1 MDTQKNVTEAI
12 FGTIMNIPDK
22 TKDNV
27 KARVDQARLCNRP
40 KLDMAPPRGEKSW
53 RKPKADFVL
62 TRAQRREVLEWFQ
75 TLMFPGGYAANLK
88 EGSEL
93 SYFANQ
99 RAQES

>member
-40 KLDMAPPRGEKSW
+40 KLDMVPPEGRKSW
-53 RKPKADFVL
+53 RKPKADFIL
-62 TRAQRREVLEWFQ
+62 TRAQRRKVLESFQ
-75 TLMFPGGYAANLK
+75 TLKFPDGM
-88 EGSEL
+88 
-93 SYFANQ
+93 Q
-99 RAQES
+99 